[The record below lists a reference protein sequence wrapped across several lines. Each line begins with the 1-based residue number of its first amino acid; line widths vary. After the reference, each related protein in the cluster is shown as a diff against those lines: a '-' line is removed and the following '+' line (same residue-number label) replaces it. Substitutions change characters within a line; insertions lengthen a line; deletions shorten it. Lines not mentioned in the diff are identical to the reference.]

1 MEKPLR
7 VLYLAHDLSNAN
19 VAKRVAMLVDG
30 GATVSLAGFRR
41 TTEPVTL
48 VAGSPAVNFGQT
60 FNAGFLHRIVSV
72 VRVIVFFGNKKKLF
86 AETDVILA
94 RNLEMLAIAVRL
106 RSILGNTVPV
116 IYESIDMHRLL
127 LRSDLV
133 GKSFRA
139 LEGWLSRRASA
150 LITSSPAFIAEY
162 FNKRSNV
169 RLPARLVENKLYPV
183 PANIEMPARTPGP
196 AWKIGW
202 FGVIRCR
209 KSLDILLEL
218 VKRSSGTVEVII
230 RGLPA
235 LDQFDDFHK
244 STNSV
249 PGLRFEG
256 AYKNPDDLSAIY
268 HEVHF
273 AWAIDMFEEGLN
285 SSWLLP
291 NRIYEGGL
299 FGAVPIALAT
309 VETGRTLDRMGIGV
323 TMGSLDVDALVS
335 FFNQLTATGYHAL
348 EERVRAMP
356 VSAWTF
362 SKQDCEDLV
371 EFLASFAEKV
381 R

>member
-1 MEKPLR
+1 MDKPLR

-19 VAKRVAMLVDG
+19 VAKRVAMLADG
-30 GATVSLAGFRR
+30 GASVSLAGFRR
-41 TTEPVTL
+41 TTEPVTV

-60 FNAGFLHRIVSV
+60 FNAGFIHRIVSV
-72 VRVIVFFGNKKKLF
+72 FKVIVFLGNKKKLF
-86 AETDVILA
+86 EETDVILA

-106 RSILGNTVPV
+106 RSLSGNTVPV
-116 IYESIDMHRLL
+116 VYESIDIHRLL
-127 LRSDLV
+127 LRNDRT
-133 GKSFRA
+133 GKSLRA
-139 LEGWLSRRASA
+139 VEGWLSRRASA
-150 LITSSPAFIAEY
+150 LITSSPAFITEY

-169 RLPARLVENKLYPV
+169 KLPARLVENKLYPV
-183 PANIEMPARTPGP
+183 PAMTEIPSRTSGP
-196 AWKIGW
+196 PWKIGW

-209 KSLDILLEL
+209 KSLDFLLEL

-244 STNSV
+244 STDSV

-268 HEVHF
+268 GEVHF

-299 FGAVPIALAT
+299 FAAVPIALST
-309 VETGRTLDRMGIGV
+309 VETGHTLNRMGIGV
-323 TMGSLDVDALVS
+323 TPGSLDVDSLVS
-335 FFNQLTATGYHAL
+335 FFDQLTAPQYFAL
-348 EERVRAMP
+348 EEKIRAMP

-362 SKQDCEDLV
+362 SKQDCKDLV
-371 EFLASFAEKV
+371 QYLASFTKTAE
-381 R
+381 

>member
-1 MEKPLR
+1 MDKPLR

-30 GATVSLAGFRR
+30 GATVNLAGFRR
-41 TTEPVTL
+41 TAEPVTQ
-48 VAGSPAVNFGQT
+48 VAGCSAVNFGQT
-60 FNAGFLHRIVSV
+60 FNAGFIHRILSV
-72 VRVIVFFGNKKKLF
+72 VRVIVFLGNKKKLF

-94 RNLEMLAIAVRL
+94 RNMEMLAIAVRI
-106 RSILGNTVPV
+106 RSMFGNAVPIV
-116 IYESIDMHRLL
+116 YESIDIHRLL
-127 LRSDLV
+127 LRNDYA
-133 GKSFRA
+133 GKSLRS
-139 LEGWLSRRASA
+139 LEGWLTRRASA
-150 LITSSPAFIAEY
+150 LITSSPAFITEY
-162 FNKRSNV
+162 FNSRSNV
-169 RLPARLVENKLYPV
+169 RLPARLVENKLYPL
-183 PANIEMPARTPGP
+183 PAIFEMPVRTPGP
-196 AWKIGW
+196 PWKIGW

-209 KSLDILLEL
+209 KSLDKLLEL
-218 VKRSSGTVEVII
+218 VKRASGTVEVII

-235 LDQFDDFHK
+235 LDQFDNFYQ

-256 AYKNPDDLSAIY
+256 AYKNPDDLSTIY

-309 VETGRTLDRMGIGV
+309 VETGRTLDRMGVGV
-323 TMGSLDVDALVS
+323 RLDTLDVDALVD
-335 FFNQLTATGYHAL
+335 FFNQLTAAEYLAL
-348 EERVRAMP
+348 EEKVRAMP
-356 VSAWTF
+356 VSSWTF
-362 SKQDCEDLV
+362 SKQDCKDLV
-371 EFLASFAEKV
+371 QYLASFTRKV

>member
-1 MEKPLR
+1 MDKPLR

-41 TTEPVTL
+41 TTDPVTH

-60 FNAGFLHRIVSV
+60 FNAGFIHRILSV
-72 VRVIVFFGNKKKLF
+72 LKVIVFLGKYKKLF

-94 RNLEMLAIAVRL
+94 RNLEMLAIAVRVRKML
-106 RSILGNTVPV
+106 RNAIPV
-116 IYESIDMHRLL
+116 VYESIDMHRLL
-127 LRSDLV
+127 LRNDLA
-133 GKSFRA
+133 GKSLRA

-150 LITSSPAFIAEY
+150 LITSSPAFITEY
-162 FNKRSNV
+162 FNKRSDV

-183 PANIEMPARTPGP
+183 PAIIEMPARTPGP
-196 AWKIGW
+196 PWKIGW

-209 KSLDILLEL
+209 KSLEILSEL
-218 VKRSSGTVEVII
+218 VKRASGNVEVII

-244 STNSV
+244 STTSV
-249 PGLRFEG
+249 PGLQFEG
-256 AYKNPDDLSAIY
+256 AYKNPDDFSAIY

-299 FGAVPIALAT
+299 FGTVPIALTT

-323 TMGSLDVDALVS
+323 TLDTLDVDTLVS
-335 FFNQLTATGYHAL
+335 FFNQLTASSYLAL
-348 EERVRAMP
+348 EEKVRAMP
-356 VSAWTF
+356 ISAWTF
-362 SKQDCEDLV
+362 SKQDCEGLV
-371 EFLASFAEKV
+371 QYLASFT
-381 R
+381 